1 MARSSSGAAVAR
13 LTVLSALEVVALAGV
28 LLSYLGRIA
37 GALDRAGGTPRSDLA
52 RISFGVRAI
61 ETETSHLAPQVTQ
74 LNASLHDV
82 AVKLQ
87 VVDGHLAA
95 VVRALGHDEGAAT

>member
-1 MARSSSGAAVAR
+1 
-13 LTVLSALEVVALAGV
+13 LEVVALAGV
-28 LLSYLGRIA
+28 LLFFLERIA

-74 LNASLHDV
+74 LNASLQEV
-82 AVKLQ
+82 AGKLQ
-87 VVDGHLAA
+87 VVDGHLASVA
-95 VVRALGHDEGAAT
+95 RALGHEEGAAT